1 MDTLSLEHILSEE
14 EKKLQSRK
22 IGVNWNSF
30 VKIKKKNY
38 LEDYVFMKE
47 IGKGAYG
54 SVIKIMMKYGNMLR
68 AAKIVKSSLV
78 TAEKANLGK
87 LFA

>member
-1 MDTLSLEHILSEE
+1 
-14 EKKLQSRK
+14 
-22 IGVNWNSF
+22 

-54 SVIKIMMKYGNMLR
+54 SVVKIKMKYGGMLR
-68 AAKIVKSSLV
+68 AAKVVKSSLV
-78 TAEKANLGK
+78 TAEKANIGK
-87 LFA
+87 LFAEVSVPIRLDHPNIIKLF